1 MVQRQAENKT
11 PDSKHMQSKTWLI
24 HEMDSDGMAANAK
37 PEHVAA
43 ENSGGRMSGRI
54 DRGAQTDAKVE
65 LASA

>member
-1 MVQRQAENKT
+1 
-11 PDSKHMQSKTWLI
+11 MQSKTWLI
-24 HEMDSDGMAANAK
+24 HEMDTDGMAANAK

-43 ENSGGRMSGRI
+43 ENPGGRMSGSI